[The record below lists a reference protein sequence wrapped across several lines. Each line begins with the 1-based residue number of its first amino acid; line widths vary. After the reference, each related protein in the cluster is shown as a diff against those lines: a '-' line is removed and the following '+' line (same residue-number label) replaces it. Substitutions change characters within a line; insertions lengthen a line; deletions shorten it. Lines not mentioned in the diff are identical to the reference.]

1 MATKASQGAAAL
13 ERKDFESAI
22 QYYTSALTEFP
33 TSPDYYIKRSTAFQ
47 RSSPPDYELA
57 LQDAEAAV
65 HNAFKRGKRELIATA
80 QMRRAIALFGLRR
93 WADARQCIL
102 WVKAKNEKEAGLAIW
117 LKKVE
122 IELGKLEDGADG
134 VEVTVVEIPE
144 SRSNHTDK
152 GEVKEGS
159 TKTSAGS
166 KSTDA
171 PATLESKPVEGVQTP
186 ANKIRHEWYQT
197 SDTVVVTL
205 LAKGIPKD
213 KATIGIHERSATVS
227 FPLPAGSSYDF
238 TLDPFFGSINVLESR
253 SSILSTKVELILKKA
268 TPGEKWKSLE
278 SSEPQA
284 VAEDDATKY
293 STDASDD
300 KSRQAAV
307 SGSTHRKDTVPAYP
321 TSSKTGPK
329 DWDKLAAELSKKPVS
344 TTGNS
349 KPDEVSSD
357 DTEEEEAAEDDEGGD
372 PVQGFFKKLY
382 AGADPDTRRAMMKSY
397 QESNGT
403 ALSTNWAEVG
413 NAKVE
418 TSPPDGMEAKSWG
431 E

>member
-1 MATKASQGAAAL
+1 MATRASQGAAAL

-22 QYYTSALTEFP
+22 QHYTFALTEFP

-47 RSSPPDYELA
+47 RSSPPRYELA

-65 HNAFKRGKRELIATA
+65 HNALKRGKRELIATA
-80 QMRRAIALFGLRR
+80 QMRRAVALFGLRR
-93 WADARQCIL
+93 WADARQCFL
-102 WVKAKNEKEAGLAIW
+102 WAKAKNEKEAALAIW
-117 LKKVE
+117 LKRVE
-122 IELGKLEDGADG
+122 FELGKLEDGAEG
-134 VEVTVVEIPE
+134 TEGTVVEIPE
-144 SRSNHTDK
+144 PRSNHTDK
-152 GEVKEGS
+152 GEVKDGS
-159 TKTSAGS
+159 TKTSADSNTTG
-166 KSTDA
+166 A

-205 LAKGIPKD
+205 LAKGVPKD
-213 KATIGIHERSATVS
+213 KAAIDIHERSANIS
-227 FPLPAGSSYDF
+227 FPMPTGSSYDF
-238 TLDPFFGSINVLESR
+238 TLDPFFGGIDVSESK

-278 SSEPQA
+278 SSEPQV
-284 VAEDDATKY
+284 VAKDDAVKY

-307 SGSTHRKDTVPAYP
+307 SGSTHRQDTVPVYP

-329 DWDKLAAELSKKPVS
+329 DWDKLATELSKRPVS

-349 KPDEVSSD
+349 KLDGVSSE
-357 DTEEEEAAEDDEGGD
+357 DTEEAAEDDDGGD

-382 AGADPDTRRAMMKSY
+382 ASADPDTRRAMMKSY

-413 NAKVE
+413 KAKVE
-418 TSPPDGMEAKSWG
+418 TSPPEGMEAKSWG